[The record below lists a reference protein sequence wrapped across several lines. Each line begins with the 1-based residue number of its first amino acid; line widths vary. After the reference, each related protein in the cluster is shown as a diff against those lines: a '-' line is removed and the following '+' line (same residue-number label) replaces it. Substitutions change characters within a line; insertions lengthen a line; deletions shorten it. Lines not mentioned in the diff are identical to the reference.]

1 MRSSLLRLAFLLA
14 ACSPAA
20 AQSGRDEAV
29 AWCEGPNVAQAQVV
43 AGCTWLIEA
52 GSEGFRGTAA
62 AHARRGHARR
72 RAGDRAGALEDY
84 TDAIGFDRRNPA
96 VCIDRGH
103 ALLAFDLGRAA
114 ADFSEAIRLSP
125 NHAAAHR
132 LRGDA
137 KRLAGDPEGAIA
149 DYTESIRLDPRS
161 AEAFCMRGFAKRD
174 KRDWKGALADY
185 GEAIRL
191 RPGYADAYALRSTA
205 RKALGDQAG
214 ARADVEEA
222 IRLDPNN
229 VMGFNNRGLLRYD
242 EVDFAGAAADHDRT
256 IRIDPTFV
264 RAWRNRANARS
275 YLGDKEGAIADYTEA
290 LRLEPDHAEARIARA
305 WIRRAT
311 GDLEGALDD
320 YLEDRKLPDAEG
332 VPANLCITLFRLG
345 RREEAMQNCKQGQR
359 DAAAGDAKPFATEAG
374 VLLLAGDL
382 AGAEAALAEAL
393 RRDPRSAHALRLRSV
408 VHARRGDLAAA
419 DRDIA
424 AARQIAPWMEQLAR
438 DAYGHALFR

>member
-1 MRSSLLRLAFLLA
+1 MAFLLA

-20 AQSGRDEAV
+20 AQSGRDDAI
-29 AWCEGPNVAQAQVV
+29 AWCEGRDVAHAQVIH
-43 AGCTWLIEA
+43 GCTWLIES

-72 RAGDRAGALEDY
+72 RAGDRTGALEDY
-84 TDAIGFDRRNPA
+84 TAAIGLDRRNPA
-96 VCIDRGH
+96 WWVDRGH
-103 ALLAFDLGRAA
+103 ALLDFDLGRAA

-149 DYTESIRLDPRS
+149 DYTEAIRLDPRS

-174 KRDWKGALADY
+174 KGDWKGAFADY
-185 GEAIRL
+185 SEAIRL

-205 RKALGDQAG
+205 RKALDDEAG

-229 VMGFNNRGLLRYD
+229 VMGFNNRGLLRYNKA
-242 EVDFAGAAADHDRT
+242 DFAGAAADHDRA
-256 IRIDPTFV
+256 IRINPTFV

-305 WIRRAT
+305 WIRRAV

-320 YLEDRKLPDAEG
+320 YLKARELPDAEG
-332 VPANLCITLFRLG
+332 VPANICITLFRLG
-345 RREEAMQNCKQGQR
+345 RREEAMRSCKQGQR
-359 DAAAGDAKPFATEAG
+359 EAAAGDAKAFATEAG

-393 RRDPRSAHALRLRSV
+393 GRDPRSAHALRLRSV
-408 VHARRGDLAAA
+408 IHARRGDLAAA
-419 DRDIA
+419 DRDLA
-424 AARQIAPWMEQLAR
+424 ASREIAPWMDLLAR
-438 DAYGHALFR
+438 EAYGHALFR